1 MKGANI
7 VNAFTCPA
15 TMLMLV
21 LVLDSTWAKGEGFY
35 YLRVL
40 FIFNMCNGILAAAIG
55 LQI

>member
-21 LVLDSTWAKGEGFY
+21 LVLDSTWAKAFIITRSFY
-35 YLRVL
+35 FQHV
-40 FIFNMCNGILAAAIG
+40 
-55 LQI
+55 